1 MRLNKKGT
9 EPARRFS
16 NAAAFGRRGR
26 RRRENGRRDDDAD
39 DDEARRRRRR
49 GGGGGGAGD
58 RPAVGFVSSALEF
71 PAAALW
77 RRRRIPA
84 RQQALVAQVR
94 PLPSFSLPSLSL
106 DPSRLPR
113 AEPVPTSSNK
123 VLPSFTEFFF

>member
-1 MRLNKKGT
+1 MSEMGLSAMWTQVGAFKKKQPKLEAERNKRETHLEHGLDG
-9 EPARRFS
+9 
-16 NAAAFGRRGR
+16 GRREG
-26 RRRENGRRDDDAD
+26 
-39 DDEARRRRRR
+39 RRRRRR
-49 GGGGGGAGD
+49 RGGGGGGGAGD

-94 PLPSFSLPSLSL
+94 PLPS
-106 DPSRLPR
+106 
-113 AEPVPTSSNK
+113 SNK